1 MVYITTTPIPSCFLT
16 SLFEFFYHSINRYV
30 ICLLYSQDAFLRL
43 GFLMATFIAQEGS
56 GFQYLFCAV
65 FDYLC
70 GRQPTIDSN
79 AVPDYQVRTLIDK
92 VIFFC
97 L

>member
-1 MVYITTTPIPSCFLT
+1 
-16 SLFEFFYHSINRYV
+16 
-30 ICLLYSQDAFLRL
+30 
-43 GFLMATFIAQEGS
+43 MATSIAQEGS
-56 GFQYLFCAV
+56 GFRYLFRGV

-92 VIFFC
+92 VIFF
-97 L
+97 LFVNA